1 MIYLCSPYSHPD
13 TREMEYKYRQVAQA
27 AAHLI
32 ALGEIVYSP
41 IVHCHHLACNFTMPR
56 EWEFWRR
63 FDLAMLDKADEC
75 WVLELDGWHKS
86 VGVNAE
92 IAFAIERDIPVCF
105 LALEEVGLRG

>member
-13 TREMEYKYRQVAQA
+13 PKEMEYRFHRVA
-27 AAHLI
+27 AATAWLMTH
-32 ALGEIVYSP
+32 GEIVYSP
-41 IVHCHHLACNFTMPR
+41 IVHNHYLACNFTLPR

-63 FDLAMLDKADEC
+63 FDLAMLVKADEC

-92 IAFAIERDIPVCF
+92 IAFAIDRDIPVCF
-105 LALEEVGLRG
+105 LSLEEVGLRG